1 MLKSLSIRNYA
12 LIDALEID
20 ISAGFTTITGETGA
34 GKSIILD
41 ALSLIIGQR
50 ADAQV
55 LLDKSKKCVIEACFD
70 IANYHLTEFFKRNEL
85 DFDATLLIRREINP
99 EGKSRA
105 FINDTPVNVSQLKEL
120 GDKLIDIHSQHK
132 TLQINETEFQLYVID
147 SYAGILDEVKAYK
160 SKFIH
165 LREQKKELQHLK
177 ETEAKA
183 KADNDYYTFLYT
195 ELETANLIENEQT
208 DLEQELDL
216 LNHVELIKSTLNKAL
231 YALNHAEN
239 NILQQAVSIHNQ
251 LTQIAAFDKDLEE
264 NAQRLHSLNIELKDI
279 TAELERIE
287 ERTLFNPERSEHINL
302 RLNELY
308 RLQQKHRV
316 STVKEL
322 MDIRNDLDNKI
333 QDSASLETKIKT
345 LETAIQVKEKD
356 LLTAAETLSLK
367 RKKVFAE
374 IEQKAVQ
381 ILIKLGMP
389 NVRVKTENNRSVV
402 MKEHGLDDIV
412 FTFSANKG
420 SEMKAIDKVASGGEL
435 SRLMLAFKSL
445 ISEKKLLPTIIFD
458 EIDSGVSGEVASQTG
473 LIMKKLSEGMQVI
486 AITHLPQ
493 IAAKGTT
500 HFQVYKVSDKHST
513 YVKIRTLEAQSRV
526 EAIAEMLS
534 GNNITEASLVT
545 ARELLGH

>member
-1 MLKSLSIRNYA
+1 MLKNLSIRNYA
-12 LIDALEID
+12 LIDALD
-20 ISAGFTTITGETGA
+20 VDFSAGFTTITGETGA

-50 ADAQV
+50 AEAHV
-55 LLDKSKKCVIEACFD
+55 LLDKTKKCIIEASFD
-70 IANYHLTEFFKRNEL
+70 IANYNLSDFFKRNEL
-85 DFDATLLIRREINP
+85 DFDTALLIRREINP

-160 SKFIH
+160 SEFIQ
-165 LREQKKELQHLK
+165 LREQKKELEHLK

-183 KADNDYYTFLYT
+183 SADNDYFTFLYS
-195 ELETANLIENEQT
+195 ELESANLIEHEQT

-216 LNHVELIKSTLNKAL
+216 LNHVELIKSMLNKAL
-231 YALNHAEN
+231 YALNNAEN
-239 NILQQAVSIHNQ
+239 NILQQTTVIQN
-251 LTQIAAFDKDLEE
+251 QIAQIASFDKDLEE
-264 NAQRLHSLNIELKDI
+264 NAQRIHSLNIELKDI
-279 TAELERIE
+279 TSELERIE
-287 ERTLFNPERSEHINL
+287 ERTLFNPERSEQINL

-322 MDIRNDLDNKI
+322 LDIRNDLDNKI
-333 QDSASLETKIKT
+333 QDIASLETKIKT
-345 LETAIQVKEKD
+345 LGNAIKAKEKD
-356 LLTAAETLSLK
+356 LLTMAEVLSQK
-367 RKKVFAE
+367 RKKVFNE

-381 ILIKLGMP
+381 ILVKLGMP
-389 NVRVKTENNRSVV
+389 NVRVKAENNRTLV
-402 MKEHGLDDIV
+402 MKEHGLDNIV

-420 SEMKAIDKVASGGEL
+420 SEMKSIDKVASGGEL

-445 ISEKKLLPTIIFD
+445 VSEKKLLPTIIFD
-458 EIDSGVSGEVASQTG
+458 EIDSGVSGEVAAQTG
-473 LIMKKLSEGMQVI
+473 LIMKKLAEGMQVI

-513 YVKIRTLEAQSRV
+513 FVKIRTLEAKDRV
-526 EAIAEMLS
+526 EAIAEMVS
-534 GNNITEASLVT
+534 GSNISEASVIT
-545 ARELLGH
+545 ARELLG